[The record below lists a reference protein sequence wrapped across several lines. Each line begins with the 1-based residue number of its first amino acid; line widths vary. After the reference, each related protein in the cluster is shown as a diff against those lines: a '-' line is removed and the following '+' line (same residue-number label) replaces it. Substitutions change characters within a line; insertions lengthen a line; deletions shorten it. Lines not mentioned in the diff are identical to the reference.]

1 MGIHCHVCIPPR
13 LDFRSGLIVMEVCD
27 WKNTKCSKE
36 ILSFVWY
43 CRSFSF
49 IVSTHASSLYAGTP
63 SIADFE
69 VYKPWLHFSNI
80 AMENGPFVDYLPI
93 KHRDFHSYVRLLEGT
108 HCFW

>member
-1 MGIHCHVCIPPR
+1 
-13 LDFRSGLIVMEVCD
+13 MEVCD

-80 AMENGPFVDYLPI
+80 AMENCPFVDYLPI
-93 KHRDFHSYVRLLEGT
+93 KHRDFQLCFVYWRVPIVFGEIWVSKRLLQYLWT
-108 HCFW
+108 